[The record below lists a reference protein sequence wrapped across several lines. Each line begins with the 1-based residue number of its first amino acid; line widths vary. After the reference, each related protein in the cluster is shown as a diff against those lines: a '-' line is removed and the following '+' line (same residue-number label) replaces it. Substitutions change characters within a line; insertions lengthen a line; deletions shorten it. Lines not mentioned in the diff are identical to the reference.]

1 MRGFVSV
8 PEDSACDDDIN
19 NDDDDDDACSTCE
32 SVYSVGEVSVISE
45 DNEDDTFTCGL
56 LTDGQDDRG
65 LFASTEVSTNI
76 TQEERDG
83 ARNDMVTEPT
93 NDEEMDVT
101 EANENTVPE
110 GDEMETGSQHS
121 TPNTTGN
128 SSLAMEV
135 TTDRVTETHQTTT
148 RNPGFVLVIDNIDMN
163 VRPSEQRVD
172 RTTSSYH
179 FCHAFALQ
187 NRVNSTLLEDSP
199 PSGVLSLDQILPSQK
214 DLDIIMEEFQVFVS
228 RYLIKLIIHVVISI
242 QKYLHILEY
251 LLRMCSSLVERRNQ

>member
-8 PEDSACDDDIN
+8 AEDSACDDDIN

-32 SVYSVGEVSVISE
+32 SVCSVGEVSVISE
-45 DNEDDTFTCGL
+45 DDEDDTFTCGL

-65 LFASTEVSTNI
+65 LFASTEVSTDT

-93 NDEEMDVT
+93 NDEEEMDVT
-101 EANENTVPE
+101 EANENTAPE
-110 GDEMETGSQHS
+110 GDEMETGSHHS
-121 TPNTTGN
+121 TPNTTGT
-128 SSLAMEV
+128 SSLATEV
-135 TTDRVTETHQTTT
+135 TTDRVTETYQTTT

-163 VRPSEQRVD
+163 VRASEQRVD

-214 DLDIIMEEFQVFVS
+214 DLDTIMEEFQVFVS
-228 RYLIKLIIHVVISI
+228 RYLIKLIIVISI

-251 LLRMCSSLVERRNQ
+251 LLRMCPSLVERRNQ